1 MSTRIALLTVA
12 ALATGAC
19 SKSHPDEADAA
30 TTPAGADAG
39 TSGADARTGVSL
51 DAGSLLDAG
60 DASSSTRDAQAFRCD
75 VPADCLAVT
84 TTALSLTPCCSE
96 TVRCGLA
103 YRSSVVLDR
112 ASFYTSLGLPAGET
126 CIPDSKLFHTGPT
139 TDNKRVPTGD
149 GGQVLQA
156 SDCPTSFITSIPL
169 RGCCLPTNECA
180 ITSYPAQAELK
191 ALVDGMDLPFTRI
204 ECVKAEELNAQ
215 LRASPLAGYARV
227 LSTTGSCNY
236 GELDRTLPRNTD

>member
-1 MSTRIALLTVA
+1 MSTRIALLTVT
-12 ALATGAC
+12 ALVIGAC
-19 SKSHPDEADAA
+19 SKSHPDDADAA
-30 TTPAGADAG
+30 TTLPASDASTGIVDAGAL
-39 TSGADARTGVSL
+39 SL
-51 DAGSLLDAG
+51 DASSRLDAG
-60 DASSSTRDAQAFRCD
+60 DASSTAIDAQAFRCD

-84 TTALSLTPCCSE
+84 TSALSLSPCCSA

-103 YRSSVVLDR
+103 YASSIVLDR

-139 TDNKRVPTGD
+139 ADNKRVPTSD

-156 SDCPTSFITSIPL
+156 NDCPTSFVTSIPF

-180 ITSYPAQAELK
+180 ITSYPANNELK
-191 ALVDGMDLPFTRI
+191 VLVDGMDLPFTRV

-236 GELDRTLPRNTD
+236 GELDRTLPRD